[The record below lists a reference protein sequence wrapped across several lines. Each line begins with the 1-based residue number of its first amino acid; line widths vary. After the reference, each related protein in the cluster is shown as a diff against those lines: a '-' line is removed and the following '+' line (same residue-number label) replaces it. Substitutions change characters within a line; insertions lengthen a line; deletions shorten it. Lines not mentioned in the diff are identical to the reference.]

1 MAIFSRKLLW
11 SLVTLVMLL
20 LALWI
25 FRFPLLRATGNLL
38 ISSDPPVPADAIY
51 VLGGASLDRG
61 TAAVELLNDGI
72 APIAFCLGELVPQ
85 SLEGEGLF
93 IPEGQLIANVMLR
106 AGADP
111 AKVEVIL
118 EGTSTWEES
127 EAILDH
133 AIENA
138 FDTVMIVSTDFH
150 SRRVGMVFRDRF
162 RKQGIKVYVH
172 GAPSSEYDSRRWWES
187 EQGLMMVNNEY
198 VKLIYYWLKY

>member
-1 MAIFSRKLLW
+1 MGIFSRKLLW

-20 LALWI
+20 IALWI
-25 FRFPLLRATGNLL
+25 FRIPLLRATGNFL
-38 ISSDPPVPADAIY
+38 ISSDPLVPADAIY

-61 TAAVELLNDGI
+61 IAAADLLNEGI

-85 SLEGEGLF
+85 SLEGEGLD

-111 AKVEVIL
+111 QKVKVIR

-127 EAILDH
+127 EAILEH
-133 AIENA
+133 AIGNA
-138 FDTVMIVSTDFH
+138 YDTIMVVSTDFH

-162 RKQGIKVYVH
+162 RKKGIKVLVH
-172 GAPSSEYDSRRWWES
+172 GAPSSEYDSQRWWKS
-187 EQGLMMVNNEY
+187 EEGLMMANNEY
-198 VKLIYYWLKY
+198 VKLIYYWMKY

>member
-11 SLVTLVMLL
+11 SLVTIVMLL
-20 LALWI
+20 LAVWV
-25 FRFPLLRATGNLL
+25 FRFPLLRAAGDLL
-38 ISSDPPVPADAIY
+38 ISSDPIVPADAIY

-61 TAAVELLNDGI
+61 TAAAELLDQGI
-72 APIAFCLGELVPQ
+72 APKAFCLGELVPQ
-85 SLEGEGLF
+85 SLIGEGLD

-111 AKVEVIL
+111 AKVEVIRK
-118 EGTSTWEES
+118 GTSTWEES
-127 EAILDH
+127 EAILVH
-133 AIENA
+133 AIA
-138 FDTVMIVSTDFH
+138 QGSDTVMIVSTDFH

-162 RKQGIKVYVH
+162 RKEGIKVLVY